1 MNQHLPSNPQFTGKQ
16 ALVTGATRGI
26 GRAVALALLAEGAQ
40 IVGLYGGNQAA
51 ASALAAEADA
61 LGHGSRLRLQ
71 QLDVSDYQAVS
82 AFFAALETEWDTLDI
97 LVNSAG
103 IRRDA
108 LVAMLKE
115 EDWHRVLDV
124 NLSGCF
130 NTSKAALPLMLKQK
144 YGRIIF
150 ITSPMGHLGFP
161 GQANYAASKAGQI
174 GLMKSLSKEV
184 AKRRITVNCVSPGF
198 IDTDFLTGL
207 SDEQLK
213 QYKKM
218 VPAGRFG
225 TAAEVAD
232 AVLFLAGER
241 AAYINGA
248 VLEITGGL

>member
-1 MNQHLPSNPQFTGKQ
+1 MASFSDKK

-26 GRAVALALLAEGAQ
+26 GRATTLALLAEGAQ
-40 IVGLYGGNQAA
+40 VYGLFGGNEAA
-51 ASALAAEADA
+51 AEALAAEAKS
-61 LGHGSRLRLQ
+61 LGHGAQLRLHK
-71 QLDVSDYQAVS
+71 LDVSDFQAV
-82 AFFAALETEWDTLDI
+82 AALFTDLEAECDTLDI

-108 LVAMLKE
+108 VVPMLKE
-115 EDWHRVLDV
+115 EDWRRVLDV

-184 AKRRITVNCVSPGF
+184 GKRRITVNCVSPGF

-207 SDEQLK
+207 PEEQLK

-225 TAAEVAD
+225 TAAEVAE
-232 AVLFLAGER
+232 AVLFLASEK

>member
-1 MNQHLPSNPQFTGKQ
+1 MTCVRDKK

-26 GRAVALALLAEGAQ
+26 GRATALALLAGGAE
-40 IVGLYGGNQAA
+40 VYGLFGGNQAA
-51 ASALAAEADA
+51 AEALAAEAKS
-61 LGHGSRLRLQ
+61 LEHGERLFLQ
-71 QLDVSDYQAVS
+71 ALDVSDFQAVA
-82 AFFAALETEWDTLDI
+82 AFFAELEARWDTLDI

-108 LVAMLKE
+108 VVPMLKE
-115 EDWHRVLDV
+115 EDWRRVLDV

-184 AKRRITVNCVSPGF
+184 AKHRIKV
-198 IDTDFLTGL
+198 
-207 SDEQLK
+207 K
-213 QYKKM
+213 
-218 VPAGRFG
+218 
-225 TAAEVAD
+225 
-232 AVLFLAGER
+232 
-241 AAYINGA
+241 
-248 VLEITGGL
+248 

>member
-1 MNQHLPSNPQFTGKQ
+1 MASFEQKK
-16 ALVTGATRGI
+16 ALVSGATRGI
-26 GRAVALALLAEGAQ
+26 GRAISLALLAEGAR
-40 IVGLYGGNQAA
+40 VCGLYGGNQAA
-51 ASALAAEADA
+51 ADRFRAEAEL
-61 LGHGSRLRLQ
+61 LGHGERLWLKE
-71 QLDVSDYQAVS
+71 LDVSDYQAVA
-82 AFFAALETEWDTLDI
+82 AFFAFLEEQWDTLDI

-108 LVAMLKE
+108 VVPMLRQ
-115 EDWHRVLDV
+115 EDWQRVLDV

-144 YGRIIF
+144 YGRIVF

-198 IDTDFLTGL
+198 IDTDFLDGL
-207 SDEQLK
+207 GEEQLK
-213 QYKKM
+213 AYRKM

-225 TAAEVAD
+225 TAEEVAS
-232 AVLFLAGER
+232 AVLFLAGDK

>member
-1 MNQHLPSNPQFTGKQ
+1 M
-16 ALVTGATRGI
+16 ALTNKKAVVTGATRGI
-26 GRAVALALLAEGAQ
+26 GRAVTLALLAEGAQ
-40 IVGLYGGNQAA
+40 VYGLYGGNQAA
-51 ASALAAEADA
+51 ADQLAAEAA
-61 LGHGSRLRLQ
+61 ELGQAGRLRLQ
-71 QLDVSDYQAVS
+71 QLDVSDSTAVN
-82 AFFAALETEWDTLDI
+82 AFFSSLENEWDTLDI

-108 LVAMLKE
+108 LVAMLKQ
-115 EDWHRVLDV
+115 EDWQRVLDV

-130 NTSKAALPLMLKQK
+130 NCSKAALPLMLKQK

-198 IDTDFLTGL
+198 IDTDFLAGL
-207 SDEQLK
+207 PEEQLK

-225 TAAEVAD
+225 TAAEVAE
-232 AVLFLAGER
+232 AVLFLAGDR